1 VRKTAR
7 DSTDL
12 EKILIERAQKEKTLE
27 QIRQL
32 IVVYLL
38 LRGGSCFEYWR
49 FKRDSNLRKN
59 KPDSEYRIYNMN
71 IPI

>member
-38 LRGGSCFEYWR
+38 LRGGSCFEY
-49 FKRDSNLRKN
+49 
-59 KPDSEYRIYNMN
+59 
-71 IPI
+71 